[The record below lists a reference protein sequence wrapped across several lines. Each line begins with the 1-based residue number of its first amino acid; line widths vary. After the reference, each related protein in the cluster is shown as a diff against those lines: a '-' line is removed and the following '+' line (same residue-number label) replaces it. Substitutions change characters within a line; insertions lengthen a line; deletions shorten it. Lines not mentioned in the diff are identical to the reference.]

1 MRIPPVVFLLSLAL
15 TSTQAAEIPAPEEF
29 RDVRSLL
36 TTGVEEGRTPS
47 VALAVL
53 RDGKTIWAEGFG
65 MADIEA
71 GRKATADSLYLLASV
86 SKPMTATGLMALV
99 DRGVIDLDQQAN
111 AYLNESKLRAYRGSA
126 DEMTV
131 RRLSNHTS
139 GMPIHYSFFYH
150 GVKPPTRD
158 ETIRR
163 YGFSYNAPGSR
174 WEYSNLAF
182 GVLDH
187 IVAVHGGPSYRLF
200 MEKNVYDPIGMTHT
214 SDRVRPGLEDFA
226 TAQYTEAAGGRFIR
240 VAPYGF
246 DHDGASA
253 NWSSAND
260 LARFLLMHLN
270 DGELNGAR
278 ILSRKSARA
287 MRKLTGVRDPE
298 KPDIGY
304 GVAWAVGPYMG
315 VPAFAHSGGMPGVST
330 RIRAFPQHDC
340 GYVILLNSS
349 SAYPFRLEIEEALTR
364 VLFPD
369 AKEEKPNRGQ
379 QAASSS
385 ESEWKPFRGVWNG
398 RLVHYDGD
406 IRTRLEVI
414 DAKTVKVVFGTQPAQ
429 ELNDLKIGPSKLSGS
444 VTTRL
449 RTQSSY
455 HGPVELKIRLDR
467 DRDGL
472 AGVGVAYA
480 RDYFSL
486 SHFMEFKREKDA
498 DRASARGVDSEYDI
512 LIRNGR
518 IVDGTGAP
526 WFRGDV
532 GVRKGRIVRIGRLA
546 NATGKRTL
554 DASGLIVAPGFI
566 DMMGQTAS
574 PFLEDPAAG
583 NNLLSQGVTTILAGE
598 GGSAAPLN
606 AADAKK
612 KGWGTM
618 AEYFE
623 RLDRE
628 GMPVNV
634 AQNIGHTQVRRLVIG
649 RTDREPTPAELDEM
663 RALVREAMEAGAIGV
678 STALIYPPAVYASTD
693 EIAALARVAGE
704 HGGRYYTH
712 MRNEGDKLLEAI
724 DEALEI
730 GRKGEAPV
738 HIFHLKAAGR
748 ANWGKMQLAIARIK
762 AARAAGQE
770 VDADIYPYINNGLS
784 LSAFI
789 HPRHSAQ
796 GPREYLRRI
805 QDPEMRTEMRAEMEK
820 GDGWENW
827 FRHAGHDWDK
837 VVLGSINTD
846 AYKKYNGQT
855 LGAIARAEKKDP
867 WDFFWEILPNNAF
880 ALPQSMTEANKMMA
894 MREDFVSFCTDV
906 GPAGGS
912 RIASHPRGFGSFP
925 RILSKYV
932 RDHGVITL
940 EKAIAKMSSVA
951 ANQVLVHDRGR
962 IAEGL
967 AADLV
972 VFDYDGIQD
981 KANFARPD
989 AHSEGVKF
997 VLVNGALVYEDGKH
1011 TGARPGKVLR
1021 GPGYRANN

>member
-1 MRIPPVVFLLSLAL
+1 MKKLPALSFLLF
-15 TSTQAAEIPAPEEF
+15 TSFVADSAEIPAPAKF
-29 RDVRSLL
+29 REIRELFAR
-36 TTGVEEGRTPS
+36 GVDEGETPS
-47 VALAVL
+47 VAVAVV
-53 RDGKTIWAEGFG
+53 RDGRTVWAEGFG
-65 MADIEA
+65 LADIEA
-71 GRKATADSLYLLASV
+71 GREATADSIYLLASV

-99 DRGVIDLDQQAN
+99 DRGVIDLDRPAN
-111 AYLNESKLRAYRGSA
+111 DYLSGSKLRAYRGSA
-126 DEMTV
+126 DGMTV
-131 RRLSNHTS
+131 RRLANHTS
-139 GMPIHYSFFYH
+139 GMPIHYSFFYN
-150 GVKPPTRD
+150 GVKPPSRD
-158 ETIRR
+158 VSIRR
-163 YGFSYNAPGSR
+163 YGFSYNPPGSR
-174 WEYSNLAF
+174 WEYCNLAF
-182 GVLDH
+182 GALDH
-187 IVAVHGGPSYRLF
+187 LVATHGGPTYRAF
-200 MEKNVYDPIGMTHT
+200 MEKNVYDPIGMGHT
-214 SDRVRPGLEDFA
+214 SDRVRPGLAKFA
-226 TAQYTEAAGGRFIR
+226 TAQYSEGVGGRFIR

-278 ILSRKSARA
+278 VLSRKSAKA
-287 MRKLTGVRDPE
+287 MRKLTSVRDPK
-298 KPDIGY
+298 KPESGY

-315 VPAFAHSGGMPGVST
+315 IPAFSHSGGMPGVST
-330 RIRAFPQHDC
+330 RVRAFPQHDC

-349 SAYPFRLEIEEALTR
+349 AFSFRNQLEKALTK
-364 VLFPD
+364 VLIPQASD
-369 AKEEKPNRGQ
+369 EKSVPKKTETV
-379 QAASSS
+379 SSD
-385 ESEWKPFRGVWNG
+385 WRPFQGVWKG
-398 RLVHYDGD
+398 RLVHFEGD
-406 IRTRLEVI
+406 IAARLEI
-414 DAKTVKVVFGTQPAQ
+414 HESKMVKIAFGSQPAQ
-429 ELNDLKIGPSKLSGS
+429 ELAGLKLDGDKLSGS
-444 VTTRL
+444 ITTRL
-449 RTQSSY
+449 KTQPS
-455 HGPVELKIRLDR
+455 HHAPVELRIRLALRKDR
-467 DRDGL
+467 L
-472 AGVGVAYA
+472 TGVGVAYA

-486 SHFMEFKREKDA
+486 SHFMELARAKDGA
-498 DRASARGVDSEYDI
+498 LASSKAAGSQFDI
-512 LIRNGR
+512 LISNGR
-518 IVDGTGAP
+518 VVDGTGAP

-532 GVRKGRIVRIGRLA
+532 GIREGRIVGIGRLA
-546 NATGKRTL
+546 NATGKRTI
-554 DASGLIVAPGFI
+554 DASGLIVSPGFV

-574 PFLEDPAAG
+574 PFLEDPTAG
-583 NNLLSQGVTTILAGE
+583 NNLLSQGITTILAGE
-598 GGSAAPLN
+598 GGSAAPLSE
-606 AADAKK
+606 ADAKK
-612 KGWGTM
+612 KGWRTM

-623 RLDRE
+623 KLDRE

-634 AQNIGHTQVRRLVIG
+634 VQNIGHTQVRRLVIG
-649 RTDREPTPAELDEM
+649 RTDREPTFAELAEM
-663 RALVREAMEAGAIGV
+663 KALVREAMEAGAIGV

-693 EIAALARVAGE
+693 EIAALAKVAGE

-712 MRNEGDKLLEAI
+712 MRNEGDRLLEAI

-730 GRKGEAPV
+730 SRKGEAPV

-762 AARAAGQE
+762 AARAEGQD

-789 HPRHSAQ
+789 HPRHSTE

-805 QDPEMRTEMRAEMEK
+805 QDPAMRKEMRNEMEK

-827 FRHAGHDWDK
+827 FRHAGHDWNK

-846 AYKKYNGQT
+846 AYKKYNGRT
-855 LGAIARAEKKDP
+855 LGDIARAENRDP

-894 MREDFVSFCTDV
+894 MREEFVSFCTDV

-912 RIASHPRGFGSFP
+912 RIASHPRGYGSFP
-925 RILSKYV
+925 RVLSKYV

-972 VFDYDGIQD
+972 VFDYDAIRD
-981 KANFARPD
+981 RADFARPN

-997 VLVNGALVYEDGKH
+997 VLVNGELVYADGKH
-1011 TGARPGKVLR
+1011 TGARPGRVLR
-1021 GPGYRANN
+1021 GPGFVERN